1 MRGFAGNNGR
11 SLVSIIC
18 EVVFSAMPPQIE
30 IRSGDRDF
38 AGAFAGLCGLVEAK
52 IVIYTINEE
61 VLEVEVLDARS
72 NWDSP

>member
-38 AGAFAGLCGLVEAK
+38 AGAFAGLWRKLSLYFVM
-52 IVIYTINEE
+52 
-61 VLEVEVLDARS
+61 LFLLHR
-72 NWDSP
+72 